1 MQSAELRTR
10 ACNSHVLAQ
19 LAQRLQVCTPFT
31 STAVSTQVISKLF
44 FFAQSA
50 CIASSGREEK
60 KRKEKKGLLQYL
72 AEPNLVYPRTS
83 LLSTSLS
90 HLLDICN
97 HVCQLVTSISLSRF
111 HLQISAM
118 PIGCTYGLQ
127 ATNPLLLLIYPFMH
141 FCRHCMD
148 CLRSSFADCVFHPK
162 LCSRTLH
169 NLHQAVVPK
178 RLLRVWT
185 RTSLP

>member
-1 MQSAELRTR
+1 MCWLSSPSACRCVHHSQALL
-10 ACNSHVLAQ
+10 LAHKS
-19 LAQRLQVCTPFT
+19 LAN
-31 STAVSTQVISKLF
+31 F
-44 FFAQSA
+44 FFCPKRLHSLFWK
-50 CIASSGREEK
+50 GRK

-111 HLQISAM
+111 HIQISAM

-141 FCRHCMD
+141 LCRHCMD

-169 NLHQAVVPK
+169 SLHQAVVPK